1 MKKKINLLPAQRPI
15 CGIQKMAKRK
25 VGSPIL
31 ITPSYEYPRS
41 TATWVL
47 FLLASLHLSSEL
59 GHFLIGVVSKY
70 VARDL
75 HYGTHACFPSK
86 SVPGIVVRGVEGSS
100 TTEQYY
106 HRRLNKFNASECLA
120 ARNQTE

>member
-1 MKKKINLLPAQRPI
+1 
-15 CGIQKMAKRK
+15 MAKRK
-25 VGSPIL
+25 GGSPIL

-86 SVPGIVVRGVEGSS
+86 SVPGIVVRGVEGVSS
-100 TTEQYY
+100 TTDQYY
-106 HRRLNKFNASECLA
+106 HRRLNAFNASECLA